1 MNDFKIVTDD
11 DRTYECKFVDDKWS
25 IFHTDGNDTQR
36 IAFDLV
42 IADILHRVYWHD
54 MDYRRVEHQRK
65 QYEKVRR
72 EAAGL
77 DDANDETIRRMRD
90 YEEVRRG
97 EMI

>member
-11 DRTYECKFVDDKWS
+11 DRTYECKFVDDKWT
-25 IFHTDGNDTQR
+25 IFHTDGNDTQK
-36 IAFDLV
+36 IASSLTIDS
-42 IADILHRVYWHD
+42 ILHKVYWHD

-72 EAAGL
+72 DVAGL

-90 YEEVRRG
+90 YERVRR
-97 EMI
+97 EETI

>member
-36 IAFDLV
+36 IAFCLV
-42 IADILHRVYWHD
+42 VADILNKVYWHD

-65 QYEKVRR
+65 QYERVRR

-77 DDANDETIRRMRD
+77 DDANGETIRRMRD
-90 YEEVRRG
+90 YEKVRR
-97 EMI
+97 EETI